1 MQGDSHIFLLIFYE
15 FYEYGNMES
24 LGLRSSKN
32 NRVEAIMSALKEAHD
47 DARALSGCS
56 LNRMPEYFLGTRVA
70 DYFAKHFPNL
80 GYRLEMSV
88 SQTLADAGLGDE
100 KIEKL
105 MENENL
111 RGNGRFDLVLHS
123 GRRRKPAHIIEF
135 KKGQKPN
142 SLAMDI
148 NRLALV
154 CDAVESSSRL
164 ETNYLVLVTRRH
176 AKRTEDDWRTE
187 LKTALGEITKDEKRD
202 YDIDWDVVRFEQIEP
217 ATNPEYQDTDK
228 PFSMLI
234 IEIRPD

>member
-1 MQGDSHIFLLIFYE
+1 MT
-15 FYEYGNMES
+15 
-24 LGLRSSKN
+24 
-32 NRVEAIMSALKEAHD
+32 ALKEAHN
-47 DARALSGCS
+47 DARTLSGCS
-56 LNRMPEYFLGTRVA
+56 LYRMPEYFLCTRVA

-88 SQTLADAGLGDE
+88 SKTLADVGLMDE

-135 KKGQKPN
+135 KKGHKPE
-142 SLAMDI
+142 SLAKDI

-154 CDAVESSSRL
+154 SDAVDASSRP
-164 ETNYLVLVTRRH
+164 ETNYLVFVTRRH
-176 AKRTEDDWRTE
+176 PKRTEEDWRTE
-187 LKTALGEITKDEKRD
+187 LKEALGEITKDEKRD
-202 YDIDWDVVRFEQIEP
+202 HEIDWDVVRFEQMGP
-217 ATNPEYQDTDK
+217 ATDPEFQDTDN
-228 PFSMLI
+228 PFSMFV